1 MPESK
6 IVFENNEGFWIHE
19 IYMQLVYCY
28 IYTELS
34 KSEYS
39 ITKKDDMLYSIKFH
53 IDGWSTGIMA
63 LGWFDYVQSKSDKK
77 NILSVLENTK
87 SMLQLKGDYIEVNEL
102 QNIKTEDEDFKLFY
116 RTPFPI
122 SELIKVI
129 NALIEMVEGVWNST
143 NYNMEIKYK

>member
-6 IVFENNEGFWIHE
+6 IVFEKNEGFWIHE

-28 IYTELS
+28 IYKELS

-53 IDGWSTGIMA
+53 IDGWSTGIMS
-63 LGWFDYVQSKSDKK
+63 LGWFDYLQSKSDKK
-77 NILSVLENTK
+77 NILLVLENTK

-116 RTPFPI
+116 R
-122 SELIKVI
+122 
-129 NALIEMVEGVWNST
+129 
-143 NYNMEIKYK
+143 